1 MGLKNAVRRL
11 TCDVEPQSP
20 SLTLAGHSAWRT
32 KSAVLS
38 RKIRSLM
45 TPPPSHT
52 SMTGSTY
59 LQAHAR
65 RKPWG
70 LGVVVLLHLLVF
82 WVIQSGLSRDIT
94 RQLPQ
99 AVQAILL
106 QEIPPPQPPAPPSE
120 PPPAP
125 RPAPPVPET
134 PAPAPPPPPVLP
146 APPAAAA
153 PPSPP
158 LVAQVPPVEVAVK
171 PSTTPSPAIST
182 TPNNNP
188 QTSPAP
194 AAAAPA
200 APAAPAAAVRVSPPT
215 RTPASVSAAQC
226 DKPDYPSASRRMEEE
241 GTVSL
246 RFLVGVDGQVI
257 QSEIEKS
264 SGFKRLD
271 EAARAGLAKCR
282 FQPATVDGRPE
293 QAWASMKYTWRLE

>member
-1 MGLKNAVRRL
+1 
-11 TCDVEPQSP
+11 
-20 SLTLAGHSAWRT
+20 
-32 KSAVLS
+32 
-38 RKIRSLM
+38 
-45 TPPPSHT
+45 
-52 SMTGSTY
+52 MTGSTY
-59 LQAHAR
+59 LHTRAR

-82 WVIQSGLSRDIT
+82 WAIQAGLSRDIT

-99 AVQAILL
+99 VVQAVLL
-106 QEIPPPQPPAPPSE
+106 QETPPPPAPPSPKVD

-125 RPAPPVPET
+125 LPPPPQPQPPPPVTPAPPVAPT
-134 PAPAPPPPPVLP
+134 SPAPP
-146 APPAAAA
+146 
-153 PPSPP
+153 
-158 LVAQVPPVEVAVK
+158 AQVPPVEVAVV
-171 PSTTPSPAIST
+171 PSAASTQAITAVANS
-182 TPNNNP
+182 NP
-188 QTSPAP
+188 QPAP
-194 AAAAPA
+194 ALAAAAAPA
-200 APAAPAAAVRVSPPT
+200 APARAAPPT

-226 DKPDYPSASRRMEEE
+226 EKPDYPSASRRMEEE

-246 RFLVGVDGQVI
+246 RFLVGVDGKVI

>member
-1 MGLKNAVRRL
+1 
-11 TCDVEPQSP
+11 
-20 SLTLAGHSAWRT
+20 
-32 KSAVLS
+32 
-38 RKIRSLM
+38 M
-45 TPPPSHT
+45 TPPPSNT

-59 LQAHAR
+59 LQTRAR

-70 LGVVVLLHLLVF
+70 LGVVVVLHLLVF
-82 WVIQSGLSRDIT
+82 WAIQTGLSRDLT

-106 QEIPPPQPPAPPSE
+106 QETPTPQPPVPKVE

-125 RPAPPVPET
+125 LPPPPT
-134 PAPAPPPPPVLP
+134 PQPPPPLVSPAPPPV
-146 APPAAAA
+146 A
-153 PPSPP
+153 PPSPTLAP
-158 LVAQVPPVEVAVK
+158 QVPSVEVAVK
-171 PSTTPSPAIST
+171 PSTTTTQAITAVASS
-182 TPNNNP
+182 NP
-188 QTSPAP
+188 QPAP
-194 AAAAPA
+194 APAITAAPA
-200 APAAPAAAVRVSPPT
+200 APVRAAPPT
-215 RTPASVSAAQC
+215 RTPASVSSAQC
-226 DKPDYPSASRRMEEE
+226 EKPDYPSASRRMEEE

-271 EAARAGLAKCR
+271 EAARAGLSKCR